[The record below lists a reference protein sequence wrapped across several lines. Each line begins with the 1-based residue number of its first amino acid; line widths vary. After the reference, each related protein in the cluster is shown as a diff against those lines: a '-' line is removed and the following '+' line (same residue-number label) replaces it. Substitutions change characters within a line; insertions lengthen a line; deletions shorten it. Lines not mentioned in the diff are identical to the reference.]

1 MRDILE
7 DLSLHILDIA
17 ENSINADARTIEIK
31 IIEDLK
37 KDLLLVEI
45 SDDGKGMDR
54 AFADK
59 ATDPFVTTREG
70 RRVGLGLSL
79 FAEAAR
85 ISNGRLSIHPGPQG
99 GTTIEAQF
107 QHSHIDRKPL
117 GDIGQTIMTL
127 VGGNPELDLVYVHER
142 DEQRYRFDTK
152 VIKARLGGESMNSP
166 DGIKLIGCLAHKT
179 YSFLIRLTNS

>member
-1 MRDILE
+1 LE

-17 ENSINADARTIEIK
+17 ENSVNADAGIIEIT

-54 AFADK
+54 AFAEK

-85 ISNGRLSIHPGPQG
+85 ASNGRLSIQPGPRG

-127 VGGNPELDLVYVHER
+127 AGGNPELDLVYVHEK
-142 DEQRYRFDTK
+142 DERRFRFDTRT
-152 VIKARLGGESMNSP
+152 IKARLGGESVNSP
-166 DGIKLIGCLAHKT
+166 ERIR
-179 YSFLIRLTNS
+179 LIREELENYAKEMNRG